1 MMTQTTILS
10 RVEIESMGPPVPEEL
25 AETDVSASFLA
36 DLALKFVAQ
45 LAEPTT
51 ANIAAEIH
59 LPRALTEEVLHRL
72 TREKLIEVR
81 AQAAVGATRYAML
94 ERGWERLARA
104 QQLCGYNGPAPVS
117 LRDYAHLMRLQAVPS
132 KPATMASVRAA
143 MRDLVLPD
151 SLLQTIGC
159 VVNSRRSLFITGPPG
174 TGKTAVAERIN
185 GGLAGHIW
193 IPYAVEIDAQIIRIF
208 DTHNHRPVA
217 ADALPAEF
225 DRRWVCI
232 ERPLVIV
239 GGELTMENTDLVWS
253 EAARFYEAPFQ
264 MKSNGGT
271 LVIDD
276 FGRQR
281 VAPADLLN
289 RWIVPLER
297 RVDYLTLHTGKKIE
311 VPFEQLIVFST
322 NLNEK
327 DLVDEAFLRRM
338 GYRARVEPPTPVAYV
353 EIFRRAAFTRGLR
366 VEQTILDYVLNNYM
380 LEHRQMKACEP
391 RDLLD
396 RVVDICLFEG
406 TPIELTPKLID
417 GAWRNYFGTSHGF
430 NTQEP
435 ERRATS
441 ELRDTGRLHQSGQLH
456 QTGARQ
462 SGELRP
468 PATARHTSDLNTP
481 KEHTDVDPLQI

>member
-1 MMTQTTILS
+1 MMTQTMILS
-10 RVEIESMGPPVPEEL
+10 RVEIESMGPPPPEEL
-25 AETDVSASFLA
+25 AETDVSESFLA
-36 DLALKFVAQ
+36 DLALKLVAQ
-45 LAEPTT
+45 LPEPTT
-51 ANIAAEIH
+51 AHIAAAIH
-59 LPRALTEEVLHRL
+59 LPRALTEELLHRL
-72 TREKLIEVR
+72 TREKMIEVR
-81 AQAAVGATRYAML
+81 AQTAVGATRYAML
-94 ERGWERLARA
+94 ERGWETLQRA
-104 QQLCGYNGPAPVS
+104 QKLCGYNGPAPVS
-117 LRDYAHLMRLQAVPS
+117 LEDYAHMMRLQAVPA

-159 VVNSRRSLFITGPPG
+159 VVNSRRSLFISGPPG

-185 GGLAGHIW
+185 ASLAGHIW
-193 IPYAVEIDAQIIRIF
+193 IPYAVEVDAQIIRIF

-217 ADALPAEF
+217 TDALPAEF

-239 GGELTMENTDLVWS
+239 GGELTLENTDLVWS

-281 VAPADLLN
+281 CAPHDLLN

-311 VPFEQLIVFST
+311 VPFEQLVVFST
-322 NLNEK
+322 NLDEK

-338 GYRARVEPPTPVAYV
+338 GYRARVEPPTPVAYI
-353 EIFRRAAFTRGLR
+353 EIFRRAAYTRGLK
-366 VEQTILDYVLNNYM
+366 VEPSCLDHLLNNYT

-396 RVVDICLFEG
+396 RMTDICLFEG
-406 TPIELTPKLID
+406 RPPEISTRLID
-417 GAWRNYFGTSHGF
+417 VAWRNYFGTSHGF
-430 NTQEP
+430 AAQEP
-435 ERRATS
+435 PRKNT
-441 ELRDTGRLHQSGQLH
+441 
-456 QTGARQ
+456 
-462 SGELRP
+462 GEL
-468 PATARHTSDLNTP
+468 SDAN
-481 KEHTDVDPLQI
+481 PLQI

>member
-1 MMTQTTILS
+1 MTQTTILS

-25 AETDVSASFLA
+25 TETDVSESFLS
-36 DLALKFVAQ
+36 DLALKLVAQ

-51 ANIAAEIH
+51 ANIAAAIH
-59 LPRALTEEVLHRL
+59 LPRALTEELLIRL

-81 AQAAVGATRYAML
+81 GQTAVGATRYAML
-94 ERGWERLARA
+94 ERGWERLQRA
-104 QQLCGYNGPAPVS
+104 QQICGYNGPAPVS
-117 LRDYAHLMRLQAVPS
+117 LRDYAHMMRLQAVPA

-151 SLLQTIGC
+151 SLLQTVGC

-185 GGLAGHIW
+185 QGMPGYIW
-193 IPYAVEIDAQIIRIF
+193 IPYAIEVDAQIIRVF

-239 GGELTMENTDLVWS
+239 GGELTLENTDLVWS

-281 VAPADLLN
+281 CAPHDLLN

-311 VPFEQLIVFST
+311 VPFEQLVVFST
-322 NLNEK
+322 NLDEK

-338 GYRARVEPPTPVAYV
+338 GYRARVEPPTPAAYS

-366 VEQTILDYVLNNYM
+366 VEQAMLDHVLNNYM
-380 LEHRQMKACEP
+380 IEHRQMKACEP
-391 RDLLD
+391 RDLLE
-396 RVVDICLFEG
+396 RVTDICLFEG
-406 TPIELTPKLID
+406 LPLELTPRVLD
-417 GAWRNYFGTSHGF
+417 GAWRNYFGASHSF
-430 NTQEP
+430 HTQEP
-435 ERRATS
+435 ERRATG
-441 ELRDTGRLHQSGQLH
+441 ELRSSVS
-456 QTGARQ
+456 RQ
-462 SGELRP
+462 SGALPQSGAARSSTANLHKPAEQEL
-468 PATARHTSDLNTP
+468 
-481 KEHTDVDPLQI
+481 DPIQI